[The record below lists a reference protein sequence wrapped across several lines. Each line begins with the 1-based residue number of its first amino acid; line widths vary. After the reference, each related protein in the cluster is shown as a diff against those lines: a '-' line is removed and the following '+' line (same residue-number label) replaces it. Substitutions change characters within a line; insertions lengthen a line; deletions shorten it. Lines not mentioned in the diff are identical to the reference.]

1 MKRLTRK
8 LKVALFVAALATMTL
23 SSTVMAMAGQT
34 TEFFPTVDNSGL
46 FKESRDMPGTIK
58 TDETG
63 RTSIVGIDGYLTTM
77 QMAMPEGA
85 PLYNTVHVTD
95 QVHKSDEGNSFK
107 VIEKITQTLPTVPDT
122 QLGGQKPNTGTIPT
136 TLYNAETK
144 EYMTP
149 AGTIVSIN
157 GGRTNENV
165 SRVYASDFETNGAYT
180 YESDKEVAIQF
191 VPTATLGDGTVPIP
205 DFVLEHEDV
214 ARGIRSYD
222 YMQKKYGHNYDRGF
236 DHEKAPL
243 NLNGIEIMRIKGT
256 PEELGNLTVMAHTV
270 VKNEKGELVENE
282 VAIKLPTFGIT
293 DRSGIK
299 PIALGRFS
307 ATPDDLMDTEN
318 NVFTST
324 HDGRFIA
331 GTSVYDANGKQ
342 IKLGPNSD
350 NIFVHH
356 SSVDKVYVINEAE
369 TNDGSVFKIIEIDL
383 IFDEYAHLPNNTLF
397 QAPK

>member
-165 SRVYASDFETNGAYT
+165 SRIYASDFETNGKYT
-180 YESDKEVAIQF
+180 PRSAREVAIQF
-191 VPTATLGDGTVPIP
+191 VPTATLGDGSVPIP
-205 DFVLEHEDV
+205 DIVLGNETLQKS
-214 ARGIRSYD
+214 IRSYD
-222 YMQKKYGHNYDRGF
+222 YIQKKYGHTYDRGF

-243 NLNGIEIMRIKGT
+243 NLNGVEIMRIQGT
-256 PEELGNLTVMAHTV
+256 PEELEGLTVMAHTV
-270 VKNEKGELVENE
+270 VKNEKGELRENE
-282 VAIKLPTFGIT
+282 VAIKLPSFYVSDSPT
-293 DRSGIK
+293 SK
-299 PIALGRFS
+299 AIAKGRFS
-307 ATPDDLMDTEN
+307 ASPTDLMDVEN
-318 NVFTST
+318 NVITTT
-324 HDGRFIA
+324 HDGRYLF
-331 GTSVYDANGKQ
+331 GPLVYDANGKQ
-342 IKLGPNSD
+342 IKIGPNSD
-350 NIFVHH
+350 NRYIHY
-356 SSVDKVYVINEAE
+356 SSVDKVYVVNEAE